1 MKLRLYKSSYLA
13 TGLVSLLF
21 LILSFYSFPKAHD
34 SREIALSQAIGS
46 WSRPAIA
53 DNLKLT
59 AGDFCQQWTG
69 KALAEVDCRSAYD
82 INTLT
87 PVKSDQASAAWQRG
101 LESFAQQQSE
111 LGSLV
116 KHLET
121 VRAQHP
127 AVIQPLFGLQL
138 RMDRWAERALQ
149 LEQQSGSMSS
159 EQRLYS
165 ELFQLLVE
173 QQGLSYN
180 AASGSFKKIN
190 WHVVRATDQPSGL
203 VVRAN
208 TLTAAL
214 LLAPWLMG
222 VGALILLSLGWWRAG
237 WMGWWLIFG
246 FLCLYW
252 LSLLIAADAS
262 VNYGQGS
269 TFFSLNPLGNQFARQ
284 LIMVGGIGGAIIV
297 AGLLLTPIFR
307 LFVLITMRH
316 LALTMGAFLLLIG
329 LAYSL
334 LGPAMGSEF
343 LKLGTAV
350 VAGLLMAAFGRS
362 VHATAVLSPEAL
374 APLRLVKAWMGR
386 KQTMEDPRNAIAS
399 ILGYPLIHFTLFC
412 GAGIG
417 AAALVFQDLGAAL
430 VTSIVAVSA
439 LFMVFGNRLAAAV
452 LSLGVFVALLMSQ
465 TDKVQSRIALMVD
478 PLSASVSDFAR
489 LLAFSNATSE
499 GPFDLGSIPWCSS
512 SGSCIPLQALS
523 DYMPVVLTSVLG
535 QQGTFVFFIVY
546 MLVLLG
552 LSAWLMQKFLTLQ
565 GPTRALSM
573 MAFFMLWGTAAQT
586 MVTFLGNWRLIPLT
600 GLGAPLLS
608 IGLSSAL
615 VPVIALTLT
624 LVVKHHI
631 RMEKP

>member
-1 MKLRLYKSSYLA
+1 MKLRVYKSSYSA

-46 WSRPAIA
+46 WSRPAIS
-53 DNLKLT
+53 DNLKLS

-82 INTLT
+82 INNLT

-121 VRAQHP
+121 VRAQLP
-127 AVIQPLFGLQL
+127 AVTQPLFGLQL
-138 RMDRWAERALQ
+138 RMDRWSERALQ
-149 LEQQSGSMSS
+149 LGQQSGSMDN

-203 VVRAN
+203 VDRAN
-208 TLTAAL
+208 TLAAAL
-214 LLAPWLMG
+214 SLAPWLMG

-237 WMGWWLIFG
+237 WMGWWLILG
-246 FLCLYW
+246 FLGLYW

-269 TFFSLNPLGNQFARQ
+269 TFFSLNPLGNQFSRQ
-284 LIMVGGIGGAIIV
+284 LMVGGISGAIIV

-316 LALTMGAFLLLIG
+316 LAWTMGGFLLVIG
-329 LAYSL
+329 LAYGL

-362 VHATAVLSPEAL
+362 VHATAALSPEAL

-386 KQTMEDPRNAIAS
+386 KQSLEDPRNAIAS
-399 ILGYPLIHFTLFC
+399 MLSLPLIHFTLFC

-439 LFMVFGNRLAAAV
+439 LFMVFGHRLAGAV
-452 LSLGVFVALLMSQ
+452 LSLGVLLALLMSQ

-489 LLAFSNATSE
+489 LLAFSNASSDSH
-499 GPFDLGSIPWCSS
+499 FDLGHIPWCSS

-546 MLVLLG
+546 MAVLLG

-615 VPVIALTLT
+615 VPVIAMTLT

>member
-1 MKLRLYKSSYLA
+1 MKLRAYKSSYLA
-13 TGLVSLLF
+13 TGLVSILF
-21 LILSFYSFPKAHD
+21 LVLSFYSFPKAHD
-34 SREIALSQAIGS
+34 SREIALSQAIGA
-46 WSRPAIA
+46 WSRPASS
-53 DNLKLT
+53 DNLKLS

-116 KHLET
+116 KHLEA

-127 AVIQPLFGLQL
+127 AITQPLFGLQL
-138 RMDRWAERALQ
+138 RLDRWAERALQ
-149 LEQQSGSMSS
+149 LEQPSGSMDS

-180 AASGSFKKIN
+180 ASSGSFKKIN
-190 WHVVRATDQPSGL
+190 WHVVRATDQPSSL
-203 VVRAN
+203 VERAK
-208 TLTAAL
+208 TLSAAL
-214 LLAPWLMG
+214 SFAPWLMG
-222 VGALILLSLGWWRAG
+222 VGALIILSLGWWRAG
-237 WMGWWLIFG
+237 WMGWWLILG

-284 LIMVGGIGGAIIV
+284 LMVGGISGAIIV
-297 AGLLLTPIFR
+297 AGLLLTPVFR

-316 LALTMGAFLLLIG
+316 LALTMGGCLLLIG
-329 LAYSL
+329 LAYGL

-362 VHATAVLSPEAL
+362 VHATAALSPEAL
-374 APLRLVKAWMGR
+374 APMRLVKAWMGR

-430 VTSIVAVSA
+430 VTSIVAISA
-439 LFMVFGNRLAAAV
+439 LFMVFGHRLTAAV
-452 LSLGVFVALLMSQ
+452 LSLGVLVALLMSQ

-489 LLAFSNATSE
+489 LLAFSNASSDSH
-499 GPFDLGSIPWCSS
+499 FDLGHIPWCSS

-546 MLVLLG
+546 MVVLLG

-615 VPVIALTLT
+615 VPVIAMTLT

-631 RMEKP
+631 RMEKA

>member
-1 MKLRLYKSSYLA
+1 MKSLVYKSSYLI
-13 TGLVSLLF
+13 TGFVSFLF
-21 LILSFYSFPKAHD
+21 LMLSFYSFPRAGD

-46 WSRPAIA
+46 WSRPAIP
-53 DNLKLT
+53 DNLKLS
-59 AGDFCQQWTG
+59 AGDFCQKWTG

-87 PVKSDQASAAWQRG
+87 PVKSDQAAAAWQEG
-101 LESFAQQQSE
+101 LASFAQQQTE
-111 LGSLV
+111 LESLV

-121 VRAQHP
+121 VRAQLP
-127 AVIQPLFGLQL
+127 AVTQPLFGLQL
-138 RMDRWAERALQ
+138 RVDRWAERALQ
-149 LEQQSGSMSS
+149 LRQQSNSIDRD
-159 EQRLYS
+159 QRLYS
-165 ELFQLLVE
+165 ELFQLLLE

-203 VVRAN
+203 VDRAN
-208 TLTAAL
+208 TLAAAL
-214 LLAPWLMG
+214 SLAPWLMG

-237 WMGWWLIFG
+237 WMGWWLILG
-246 FLCLYW
+246 FLGLYW
-252 LSLLIAADAS
+252 LSLLIAGDAS

-284 LIMVGGIGGAIIV
+284 LMVGGITGFIIV
-297 AGLLLTPIFR
+297 TGLLLIPIFR
-307 LFVLITMRH
+307 LFVPFTMRH
-316 LALTMGAFLLLIG
+316 LVLTMGGFLLLIG
-329 LAYSL
+329 LAYGL

-362 VHATAVLSPEAL
+362 VHATAALSPEAL

-386 KQTMEDPRNAIAS
+386 KQSLEDPSNAIAS
-399 ILGYPLIHFTLFC
+399 MLSLPLIHFTLFC

-439 LFMVFGNRLAAAV
+439 LFMVFGNRLAGAV
-452 LSLGVFVALLMSQ
+452 LSLGVLLALLMSQ

-489 LLAFSNATSE
+489 LLAFSNASSE
-499 GPFDLGSIPWCSS
+499 SRFDLGNIPWCSS

-535 QQGTFVFFIVY
+535 QQGTFVFFMVY

-615 VPVIALTLT
+615 VPVIAMTLT
-624 LVVKHHI
+624 LVVKHQI
-631 RMEKP
+631 RMGKP

>member
-1 MKLRLYKSSYLA
+1 MKSSVYKSSYLT
-13 TGLVSLLF
+13 TGFIALMF
-21 LILSFYSFPKAHD
+21 LMLSFYSFPKADD

-46 WSRPAIA
+46 WSRPATP
-53 DNLKLT
+53 DNLKLS

-87 PVKSDQASAAWQRG
+87 SVKSGQASAAWLGG
-101 LESFAQQQSE
+101 LESFAHQQTE
-111 LGSLV
+111 LESLV

-121 VRAQHP
+121 VRAQLP
-127 AVIQPLFGLQL
+127 AVTQPLFGLQL

-149 LEQQSGSMSS
+149 LRQQSNSIDSD
-159 EQRLYS
+159 QRLYS
-165 ELFQLLVE
+165 QLFQLLLE

-203 VVRAN
+203 VDRAN
-208 TLTAAL
+208 TLAVAL
-214 LLAPWLMG
+214 SLAPWLMG

-237 WMGWWLIFG
+237 WMGWWLILG
-246 FLCLYW
+246 FLGLYW

-269 TFFSLNPLGNQFARQ
+269 TFFSLNPLGNQFSRQ
-284 LIMVGGIGGAIIV
+284 LMVGGITGSIIV

-307 LFVLITMRH
+307 LFVLVTMRH
-316 LALTMGAFLLLIG
+316 LALTMGGFLLLIG
-329 LAYSL
+329 LAYGL

-362 VHATAVLSPEAL
+362 VHATAALSPESL

-386 KQTMEDPRNAIAS
+386 KQSLEDPRNAIAS
-399 ILGYPLIHFTLFC
+399 MLSLPLIHFTLFC

-439 LFMVFGNRLAAAV
+439 LFMVFGSRLAGAV
-452 LSLGVFVALLMSQ
+452 LSLGVLLALLMSQ

-489 LLAFSNATSE
+489 LLAFSNASIDSR
-499 GPFDLGSIPWCSS
+499 FALGSIPWCSS

-523 DYMPVVLTSVLG
+523 DYMPVVLTSVFG

-565 GPTRALSM
+565 GPTRALAM

-615 VPVIALTLT
+615 VPVIAMTLT
-624 LVVKHHI
+624 LVVKHQI
-631 RMEKP
+631 RMGKP

>member
-1 MKLRLYKSSYLA
+1 
-13 TGLVSLLF
+13 
-21 LILSFYSFPKAHD
+21 
-34 SREIALSQAIGS
+34 
-46 WSRPAIA
+46 
-53 DNLKLT
+53 
-59 AGDFCQQWTG
+59 
-69 KALAEVDCRSAYD
+69 
-82 INTLT
+82 
-87 PVKSDQASAAWQRG
+87 
-101 LESFAQQQSE
+101 
-111 LGSLV
+111 
-116 KHLET
+116 
-121 VRAQHP
+121 
-127 AVIQPLFGLQL
+127 
-138 RMDRWAERALQ
+138 
-149 LEQQSGSMSS
+149 
-159 EQRLYS
+159 
-165 ELFQLLVE
+165 
-173 QQGLSYN
+173 
-180 AASGSFKKIN
+180 
-190 WHVVRATDQPSGL
+190 
-203 VVRAN
+203 
-208 TLTAAL
+208 
-214 LLAPWLMG
+214 
-222 VGALILLSLGWWRAG
+222 
-237 WMGWWLIFG
+237 
-246 FLCLYW
+246 LYW
-252 LSLLIAADAS
+252 LSLLIAGDAS

-284 LIMVGGIGGAIIV
+284 LMVGGITGSIIV
-297 AGLLLTPIFR
+297 TGLLLIPIFR
-307 LFVLITMRH
+307 LFVLFTMRH
-316 LALTMGAFLLLIG
+316 LVLTMGGFLLLIG
-329 LAYSL
+329 LAYGL

-362 VHATAVLSPEAL
+362 VHATAALSPEAL

-386 KQTMEDPRNAIAS
+386 KQSLEDPSNAIAS
-399 ILGYPLIHFTLFC
+399 MLSLPLIHFTLFC

-430 VTSIVAVSA
+430 VTSIIAVSA
-439 LFMVFGNRLAAAV
+439 LFMVFGNRLASAV
-452 LSLGVFVALLMSQ
+452 LSLGFLLALLMSQ

-489 LLAFSNATSE
+489 LLAFSNASSE
-499 GPFDLGSIPWCSS
+499 SRFDLGNIPWCSS

-615 VPVIALTLT
+615 VPVIAMTLT
-624 LVVKHHI
+624 LVVKHQI
-631 RMEKP
+631 RMGKP